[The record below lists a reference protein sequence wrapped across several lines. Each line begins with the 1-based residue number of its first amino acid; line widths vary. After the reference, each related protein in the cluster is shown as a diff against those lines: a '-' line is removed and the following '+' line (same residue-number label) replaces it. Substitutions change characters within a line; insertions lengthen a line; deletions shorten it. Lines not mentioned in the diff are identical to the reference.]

1 MQLDRKQS
9 ILILMLLAIFVHR
22 PLIITYFANIILVFA
37 VALWSFLK
45 ILKSERVTFSDTAG
59 GPVSGPMSHV

>member
-9 ILILMLLAIFVHR
+9 ILILMLPAIFVHR
-22 PLIITYFANIILVFA
+22 PLIISYFANIILVFA

-45 ILKSERVTFSDTAG
+45 ILKSERVTFK
-59 GPVSGPMSHV
+59 

>member
-22 PLIITYFANIILVFA
+22 PLIITYLFCKHYIGVCSCIVEF
-37 VALWSFLK
+37 SK
-45 ILKSERVTFSDTAG
+45 DSEK
-59 GPVSGPMSHV
+59 

>member
-22 PLIITYFANIILVFA
+22 PLIITYFANIYIGVCSCI
-37 VALWSFLK
+37 VK
-45 ILKSERVTFSDTAG
+45 FSKD
-59 GPVSGPMSHV
+59 S